1 MNYVLCPLGCIKPRK
16 YFSRFSRT
24 ENQRP
29 SRFSLQSAAESSIGC
44 VTSPRHTRI
53 ELVSLPRQRCVS
65 ITITSSEEKFAIV
78 YLLLSPYDKCSSFM
92 SIFATEALIFV
103 EFVCLFVVV
112 WVFLFCFCF
121 VWLVFLVFFVCVR
134 VFFEGVFRGL
144 LVFLCGVLFVYLG
157 FFLFCFFLLGFWC
170 MGVLRWGFSGGG
182 GWFLFC

>member
-29 SRFSLQSAAESSIGC
+29 SRFSLQSAAESSTGC

-53 ELVSLPRQRCVS
+53 ELVSLHRQRCVS

-78 YLLLSPYDKCSSFM
+78 YLLLSPYDTCSSFM

-121 VWLVFLVFFVCVR
+121 VWLVFLVFFLCVR
-134 VFFEGVFRGL
+134 VFFEGVLGDCW
-144 LVFLCGVLFVYLG
+144 VFCVGYCLFIWG
-157 FFLFCFFLLGFWC
+157 FFCFVFFC
-170 MGVLRWGFSGGG
+170 WGFGAWG
-182 GWFLFC
+182 F